1 MSTNSELRRR
11 ARQALEGNWGIAVA
25 ATLILLVI
33 TGLFGVSVSL
43 VSGNVWWQAGG
54 NLLSVL
60 TLPLT
65 WGFYIFFLDV
75 VRGDGE
81 EHLFRTLFE
90 GYTGGRF
97 LTVLGTMFLM
107 QLYILLWSLLLIVP
121 GIMKSMSYAMTPY
134 ILKDNPGISAVDA
147 IHRSRVMMDGH
158 KMKLFVMYLSF
169 IGWVLLCL
177 LTLGL
182 GFLLLGPYVRTSVA
196 TFYQDLLEEERKAA
210 AEQEKEEMNTE
221 NAQLA

>member
-11 ARQALEGNWGIAVA
+11 ARQALEGSWGIAVA
-25 ATLILLVI
+25 ATLII
-33 TGLFGVSVSL
+33 DIIGGFFGVSISL
-43 VSGNVWWQAGG
+43 VSENVWWQAGG
-54 NLLSVL
+54 SILSLL

-65 WGFYIFFLDV
+65 WGFYIFFLGL

-107 QLYILLWSLLLIVP
+107 QLYILLWGLLLIVP
-121 GIMKSMSYAMTPY
+121 GVMKSMSYAMTPY

-158 KMKLFVMYLSF
+158 KMKLFIMYLSF
-169 IGWVLLCL
+169 IGWAILCL

-182 GFLLLGPYVRTSVA
+182 GFLLLAPYVRTSVA
-196 TFYQDLLEEERKAA
+196 TFYQDLLAEEKKTV
-210 AEQEKEEMNTE
+210 AEQENEETNIE
-221 NAQLA
+221 NARLA